1 MVDPVGCNHRN
12 DRRESDSTM
21 TERKRTNDE
30 TMERLRSDPWL
41 EAFVAS
47 RRRRPFAHQ
56 RAQDLAAALAD
67 RQADERA
74 AAGEWAVDVIDED
87 DDETEIEVVCGGA
100 GRASSSAPEA

>member
-1 MVDPVGCNHRN
+1 
-12 DRRESDSTM
+12 M

-56 RAQDLAAALAD
+56 RAKDLAAVLAELGVTD
-67 RQADERA
+67 A
-74 AAGEWAVDVIDED
+74 AAGVDAGPGPI
-87 DDETEIEVVCGGA
+87 DDEPEDEVVCGGLA
-100 GRASSSAPEA
+100 QVACTQAAD